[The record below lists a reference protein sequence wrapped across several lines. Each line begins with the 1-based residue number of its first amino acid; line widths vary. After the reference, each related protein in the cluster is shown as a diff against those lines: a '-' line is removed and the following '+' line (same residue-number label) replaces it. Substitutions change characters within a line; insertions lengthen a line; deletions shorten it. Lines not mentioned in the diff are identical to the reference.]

1 MNIPTE
7 KIDNNNKKDNEK
19 KNNEQENEEQ
29 EEIIDC
35 QNNND
40 EPIYIMTLELEHEKI
55 VNIKIYY
62 DSDPELLAQTFC
74 NEHQLDYSSK
84 EYLKEKIEEL
94 IRKFENKEKDSQIE
108 EVDSEYM
115 ISESNN
121 SNKNRNDNYS
131 QRNIKNLDD
140 NINYGNTYNEKKKFN
155 LSQDNENEDI
165 NNKKNEIENLNK
177 DNINLGNE
185 KDNELL
191 VKNENYILEEILNSN
206 SFNTHN
212 PNLKENLLF
221 NENNSKRND
230 NKKSEQEFLN
240 TSNSINKTNN
250 IFQIRSHTDTNRN
263 LVNSSSIKK
272 NLLNK
277 CLSINSRNS
286 GGNIFNKIFH
296 NPTIKRLIPHEEII
310 PNKIEQQF
318 KTLNL
323 SKNISFSAKKNEN
336 TKKYIDN
343 EINYLPSSYRK
354 QLSQSKM
361 ERLKKEY
368 QEKYPFKPKI
378 NNNYKTDLNFNQRQQ
393 FFTRLY
399 KQRHEELKNFVNNYK
414 KEGKKLFS
422 PKIFKNNNFNNSNIN
437 VYNKN
442 YLYAKKYERKKQDLY
457 KKYYNKNEN
466 KFIQLGKESEKILQK
481 KNNEIFSLIFKELD
495 NDQDNYIS
503 PNLIYT
509 KKTPKEVLKI
519 INPLLD
525 ELIEDKQTLNED
537 DFIEAMNKLY
547 DNISNEE
554 KYLLNNIYRRKR
566 GLSSKNYIYK
576 NNIENHQKNK
586 KYLKP
591 IINDKS
597 KKLASIHDKK
607 VEKEYDEYLNTFNI
621 LKFNNLN
628 LNKKDAKDLNLNR
641 SDFFQNKS
649 KKKLAKDNT
658 NYIYSIC
665 NNTFDSCSMKKI

>member
-29 EEIIDC
+29 EEIIDS

-40 EPIYIMTLELEHEKI
+40 EPIYIMTLELEHDKI
-55 VNIKIYY
+55 VHIKIYY
-62 DSDPELLAQTFC
+62 DSDHELLAQTFC
-74 NEHQLDYSSK
+74 NQHQLDNSSK

-131 QRNIKNLDD
+131 QRNNKNLDD
-140 NINYGNTYNEKKKFN
+140 NINHGNTYNEKKKLN

-206 SFNTHN
+206 SFNTYN

-277 CLSINSRNS
+277 YLSINSRNS

-343 EINYLPSSYRK
+343 NNNYLPSSYRK

-422 PKIFKNNNFNNSNIN
+422 PKIFSKKINNFNHSNID

-547 DNISNEE
+547 DNISNDE

-576 NNIENHQKNK
+576 NNITIDNSKKNL

-591 IINDKS
+591 TINNKS
-597 KKLASIHDKK
+597 KKLANIHDKK
-607 VEKEYDEYLNTFNI
+607 VEKEYNDYLNTFNLLNYNQLNSDNDKSKNI
-621 LKFNNLN
+621 KILN
-628 LNKKDAKDLNLNR
+628 LNK
-641 SDFFQNKS
+641 SEFFQS
-649 KKKLAKDNT
+649 KPKN
-658 NYIYSIC
+658 I
-665 NNTFDSCSMKKI
+665 F

>member
-1 MNIPTE
+1 MNKK
-7 KIDNNNKKDNEK
+7 KIDYEQKKEDIIINNIDFEKDEVIDI
-19 KNNEQENEEQ
+19 KNSDE
-29 EEIIDC
+29 
-35 QNNND
+35 
-40 EPIYIMTLELEHEKI
+40 EPIYIMTLELEHKKI
-55 VNIKIYY
+55 VHIKIYY

-74 NEHQLDYSSK
+74 KQHQLDFSSM
-84 EYLKEKIEEL
+84 EYLKEKIGEL
-94 IRKFENKEKDSQIE
+94 IKQFENKEKEIE
-108 EVDSEYM
+108 EVESDYM
-115 ISESNN
+115 SESNN
-121 SNKNRNDNYS
+121 SKKNKTNISYENIIEKDKEIQLREENNL
-131 QRNIKNLDD
+131 NIFKNKEIKN
-140 NINYGNTYNEKKKFN
+140 NINKG
-155 LSQDNENEDI
+155 NEDI
-165 NNKKNEIENLNK
+165 NNMNTGKILE
-177 DNINLGNE
+177 NE
-185 KDNELL
+185 KCKSRKKE
-191 VKNENYILEEILNSN
+191 KEILN
-206 SFNTHN
+206 T
-212 PNLKENLLF
+212 
-221 NENNSKRND
+221 NNII
-230 NKKSEQEFLN
+230 
-240 TSNSINKTNN
+240 TKTNN
-250 IFQIRSHTDTNRN
+250 IFQIRSNTDTNRN

-277 CLSINSRNS
+277 CLSINTKNS
-286 GGNIFNKIFH
+286 GKNFFEKIFNVPK
-296 NPTIKRLIPHEEII
+296 IKRLIPHEEIK
-310 PNKIEQQF
+310 PNMIEHKF
-318 KTLNL
+318 KTLNQ

-336 TKKYIDN
+336 TKKYIEN
-343 EINYLPSSYRK
+343 EINFLPSSYRK

-368 QEKYPFKPKI
+368 QDKYPFKPKI
-378 NNNYKTDLNFNQRQQ
+378 NNNYKTELNFNQRQQ

-399 KQRHEELKNFVNNYK
+399 KQRHEELKNFVDNYK
-414 KEGKKLFS
+414 KDYKKLFS
-422 PKIFKNNNFNNSNIN
+422 PKISKKIHNFNHSNID

-457 KKYYNKNEN
+457 KKYYNKERN
-466 KFIQLGKESEKILQK
+466 KYIQLGKESEKILQK

-519 INPLLD
+519 INPILD

-586 KYLKP
+586 KHLKP
-591 IINDKS
+591 TINDKS

>member
-29 EEIIDC
+29 EEIIDS

-40 EPIYIMTLELEHEKI
+40 EPIYIMTLELEHDKI
-55 VNIKIYY
+55 VHIKIYY

-74 NEHQLDYSSK
+74 NEHQLDNSSK

-131 QRNIKNLDD
+131 QRNNKNLDD
-140 NINYGNTYNEKKKFN
+140 NINYGNTYNEKKKLN

-177 DNINLGNE
+177 DNINLENE

-206 SFNTHN
+206 SFNTYN

-343 EINYLPSSYRK
+343 DNNYLPSSYRK

-422 PKIFKNNNFNNSNIN
+422 PKIFSKKINNFNHSNID

-547 DNISNEE
+547 DNISNDE

-576 NNIENHQKNK
+576 NNITIDNSKKNL

-591 IINDKS
+591 TINNKS
-597 KKLASIHDKK
+597 KKLANIHDKK
-607 VEKEYDEYLNTFNI
+607 VEKEYNDYLNTFNI
-621 LKFNNLN
+621 LNYNQLNFDNDNSKNIKILN
-628 LNKKDAKDLNLNR
+628 LNK
-641 SDFFQNKS
+641 SEFFQS
-649 KKKLAKDNT
+649 KPKN
-658 NYIYSIC
+658 I
-665 NNTFDSCSMKKI
+665 F

>member
-29 EEIIDC
+29 EEIIDS

-40 EPIYIMTLELEHEKI
+40 EPIYIMTLELEHDKI
-55 VNIKIYY
+55 VHIKIYY

-74 NEHQLDYSSK
+74 NEHQLDNSSK

-131 QRNIKNLDD
+131 QRNNKNLDD
-140 NINYGNTYNEKKKFN
+140 NINYGNTYNEKKKLN

-206 SFNTHN
+206 SFNTYN

-343 EINYLPSSYRK
+343 DNNYLPSSYRK

-422 PKIFKNNNFNNSNIN
+422 PKIFSKKINNFNHSNID

-547 DNISNEE
+547 DNISNDE

-576 NNIENHQKNK
+576 NNITIDNSKKNL

-591 IINDKS
+591 TINNKS
-597 KKLASIHDKK
+597 KKLANIHDKK
-607 VEKEYDEYLNTFNI
+607 VEKEYNDYLNTFNI
-621 LKFNNLN
+621 LNYNQLNFDNDNSKNIKILN
-628 LNKKDAKDLNLNR
+628 LNK
-641 SDFFQNKS
+641 SEFFQS
-649 KKKLAKDNT
+649 KPKN
-658 NYIYSIC
+658 I
-665 NNTFDSCSMKKI
+665 F

>member
-29 EEIIDC
+29 EEIIDS

-40 EPIYIMTLELEHEKI
+40 EPIYIMTLELEHDKI
-55 VNIKIYY
+55 VHIKIYY

-74 NEHQLDYSSK
+74 NQHQLDNSSK

-131 QRNIKNLDD
+131 QRNNKNLDD
-140 NINYGNTYNEKKKFN
+140 NINYGNTYNEKKKLN

-177 DNINLGNE
+177 DNINLENE

-206 SFNTHN
+206 SFNTYN

-343 EINYLPSSYRK
+343 DNNYLPSSYRK

-422 PKIFKNNNFNNSNIN
+422 PKIFSKKINNFNHSNID

-547 DNISNEE
+547 DNISNDE

-576 NNIENHQKNK
+576 NNITIDNSKKNL

-591 IINDKS
+591 TINNKS
-597 KKLASIHDKK
+597 KKLANIHDKK
-607 VEKEYDEYLNTFNI
+607 VEKEYNDYLNTFNI
-621 LKFNNLN
+621 LNYNQLNFDNDNSKNIKILN
-628 LNKKDAKDLNLNR
+628 LNK
-641 SDFFQNKS
+641 SEFFQS
-649 KKKLAKDNT
+649 KPKN
-658 NYIYSIC
+658 I
-665 NNTFDSCSMKKI
+665 F

>member
-7 KIDNNNKKDNEK
+7 KNDNNNKKNNGK
-19 KNNEQENEEQ
+19 MNNEQENEEK
-29 EEIIDC
+29 EEIIES

-140 NINYGNTYNEKKKFN
+140 NINYGNTYNEKKKLN
-155 LSQDNENEDI
+155 LSQDNENKDYNI
-165 NNKKNEIENLNK
+165 KKNEIENLNN
-177 DNINLGNE
+177 DNDNLINE
-185 KDNELL
+185 KYNNLL
-191 VKNENYILEEILNSN
+191 IKNEEEILNSN
-206 SFNTHN
+206 SFNTYN
-212 PNLKENLLF
+212 PNLKDNLLF
-221 NENNSKRND
+221 NENNSKRNN
-230 NKKSEQEFLN
+230 NKKNEHEILN
-240 TSNSINKTNN
+240 TSNSINKINN

-277 CLSINSRNS
+277 CLSINSKKS
-286 GGNIFNKIFH
+286 GGNIFEKIFH
-296 NPTIKRLIPHEEII
+296 NPKIKRLIPHEEII
-310 PNKIEQQF
+310 SNKIEPKF

-457 KKYYNKNEN
+457 KKYYNNDEN

-503 PNLIYT
+503 SNLIYT

-519 INPLLD
+519 IHPLLD

-547 DNISNEE
+547 DNISNDE

-576 NNIENHQKNK
+576 NNITIDNSKKNL

-591 IINDKS
+591 TINNKS
-597 KKLASIHDKK
+597 KKLASVHDKK
-607 VEKEYDEYLNTFNI
+607 VEKEYNDYLNTFNLLNHNQLNFDNENHKNI
-621 LKFNNLN
+621 KILN
-628 LNKKDAKDLNLNR
+628 LNKNE
-641 SDFFQNKS
+641 FFHSKS
-649 KKKLAKDNT
+649 KKNILK
-658 NYIYSIC
+658 
-665 NNTFDSCSMKKI
+665 NNTHNFS

>member
-29 EEIIDC
+29 EEIIDS

-40 EPIYIMTLELEHEKI
+40 EPIYIMTLELEHDKI
-55 VNIKIYY
+55 VHIKIYY

-74 NEHQLDYSSK
+74 NEHQLDNSSK

-131 QRNIKNLDD
+131 QRNNKNLDD
-140 NINYGNTYNEKKKFN
+140 NINYGNTYNEKKKLN

-206 SFNTHN
+206 SFNTYN

-343 EINYLPSSYRK
+343 DNNYLPSSYRK

-422 PKIFKNNNFNNSNIN
+422 PKIFSKKINNFNHSNID

-547 DNISNEE
+547 DNISNDE

-576 NNIENHQKNK
+576 NNITIDNSKKNL

-591 IINDKS
+591 TINNKS
-597 KKLASIHDKK
+597 KKLANIHDKK
-607 VEKEYDEYLNTFNI
+607 VEKEYNDYLNTFNI
-621 LKFNNLN
+621 LNYNQLNFDNDNSKNIKILN
-628 LNKKDAKDLNLNR
+628 LNK
-641 SDFFQNKS
+641 SEFFS
-649 KKKLAKDNT
+649 K
-658 NYIYSIC
+658 
-665 NNTFDSCSMKKI
+665 

>member
-7 KIDNNNKKDNEK
+7 NIDNNNTKDNETI
-19 KNNEQENEEQ
+19 NNEQENKEQ
-29 EEIIDC
+29 EEIIES
-35 QNNND
+35 QNNNK
-40 EPIYIMTLELEHEKI
+40 EKKNIMTIELENEKI
-55 VNIKIYY
+55 IHIKIYY
-62 DSDPELLAQTFC
+62 DSDNELLAQTFC
-74 NEHQLDYSSK
+74 NEYQLDNSSK

-131 QRNIKNLDD
+131 QRNIKSLDND
-140 NINYGNTYNEKKKFN
+140 INFGNTYNEKKRLN
-155 LSQDNENEDI
+155 LSQDNENEDYK
-165 NNKKNEIENLNK
+165 NKKNENENLNK
-177 DNINLGNE
+177 DNDNLRNE
-185 KDNELL
+185 KDNVSLI
-191 VKNENYILEEILNSN
+191 KNENYILEEIFNSN
-206 SFNTHN
+206 SFNTYN
-212 PNLKENLLF
+212 PNLKENLLL
-221 NENNSKRND
+221 NENNSKRNE
-230 NKKSEQEFLN
+230 NKKNENDFLN
-240 TSNSINKTNN
+240 TSNSINKTNS

-286 GGNIFNKIFH
+286 GGNIFDKIFH
-296 NPTIKRLIPHEEII
+296 NPKIKRLIPHEEII
-310 PNKIEQQF
+310 SNKIENQF

-343 EINYLPSSYRK
+343 EVNYLPSSYRK

-399 KQRHEELKNFVNNYK
+399 KQRHEELKNFVNNYR

-422 PKIFKNNNFNNSNIN
+422 PKIFSKKNYNFNHSNID

-442 YLYAKKYERKKQDLY
+442 YLYAKKYERKKKDLY
-457 KKYYNKNEN
+457 KKYYNNDEN

-537 DFIEAMNKLY
+537 NFIEAMNKLY
-547 DNISNEE
+547 DNISNDE

-576 NNIENHQKNK
+576 NNITIDNSKKNL

-591 IINDKS
+591 TINNKS

-607 VEKEYDEYLNTFNI
+607 VEKEYNDYFNTFNQ
-621 LKFNNLN
+621 LNFDNDNNKNIKILN
-628 LNKKDAKDLNLNR
+628 LNK
-641 SDFFQNKS
+641 SEFFQSKS
-649 KKKLAKDNT
+649 K
-658 NYIYSIC
+658 
-665 NNTFDSCSMKKI
+665 NTF